1 MGPSQYI
8 KGIYSNQ
15 NKNELQDNPKH
26 LIYYILLQIA
36 CVDDY
41 CKIYQYPK
49 QKAKQYLKRIYQLQ
63 VNKKYKNAKLLYRW
77 YALEY

>member
-1 MGPSQYI
+1 MGPLQYT
-8 KGIYSNQ
+8 KGIYSKQ
-15 NKNELQDNPKH
+15 DKNKLWNNFKYLV
-26 LIYYILLQIA
+26 YYTLSQIA

-63 VNKKYKNAKLLYRW
+63 VSRRHKNAKFLYRW
-77 YALEY
+77 YILEY